1 MTHTVTIHNENFILH
16 PSGAIF
22 WSARNSLL
30 IADVHLGKVSH
41 FRKAGVAV
49 PPTSVFGN
57 FAQLEQ
63 VTEFFNPGRIIFL
76 GDLFHSDLNSEW
88 LLFREWAVGVASAVI
103 LIAGNHDVIAPYR
116 YEEMGV
122 PVFDELRLGRFL
134 LTHKPEEEAGMFNFC
149 GHIHPSV
156 RLRGG
161 GRQFLTMP
169 CFFHRP
175 VQMILPAFGQFTGTY
190 EMIPHTDDCV
200 YAVTRDEVI
209 VVCG

>member
-1 MTHTVTIHNENFILH
+1 MTHTLTICNDTFVLH

-22 WSARNSLL
+22 WPSRNALL

-49 PPTSVFGN
+49 PPSSVFGN

-88 LLFREWAVGVASAVI
+88 QLFSDWAQSVLADVI
-103 LIAGNHDVIAPYR
+103 LVAGNHDVIAPYQ

-122 PVFDELRLGRFL
+122 PVFDELRLGKFL
-134 LTHKPEEEAGMFNFC
+134 LTHKPEDHDDLFNFC
-149 GHIHPSV
+149 GHVHPAV
-156 RLRGG
+156 RLKGG
-161 GRQFLTMP
+161 GRQYLTMP
-169 CFFHRP
+169 CYFHRP
-175 VQMILPAFGQFTGTY
+175 MQMILPAFGQFTGTY
-190 EMIPHTDDCV
+190 EMIPRGEDCV